1 MCFLPGGN
9 FGGTIPISDPYLPLL
24 TDSGEVRP
32 ICQMEIKAMK
42 TTQAWGWLTAGVLA
56 LGLNGFYHDGG
67 AEWAHRLVDRV
78 VYSSAAVVALA
89 SGRADQF
96 LEQAKMVVAR
106 DETQSCRLGTAMA
119 RIQTRVARADT
130 GFARFDAMSAREE
143 AQLARVQANRARI
156 EALAAR
162 SEFATF
168 VEPMNFH
175 GPKVSVICPRVR
187 VNIPRMPMIKMHA
200 PVVHDGTV
208 GTGPV

>member
-1 MCFLPGGN
+1 
-9 FGGTIPISDPYLPLL
+9 
-24 TDSGEVRP
+24 
-32 ICQMEIKAMK
+32 MK

-56 LGLNGFYHDGG
+56 LGLNGFYHDAG

-130 GFARFDAMSAREE
+130 GFVRFDAMSAREE
-143 AQLARVQANRARI
+143 AQLAR
-156 EALAAR
+156 L
-162 SEFATF
+162 
-168 VEPMNFH
+168 
-175 GPKVSVICPRVR
+175 
-187 VNIPRMPMIKMHA
+187 
-200 PVVHDGTV
+200 DGCR
-208 GTGPV
+208 

>member
-1 MCFLPGGN
+1 M
-9 FGGTIPISDPYLPLL
+9 SDPYLPLL

-67 AEWAHRLVDRV
+67 AEWAHRLVGRV

-96 LEQAKMVVAR
+96 LQQAKMVVAR
-106 DETQSCRLGTAMA
+106 DEAQSCPLGTAMA
-119 RIQTRVARADT
+119 RIQARVVRTDT
-130 GFARFDAMSAREE
+130 GLARFEAMSAREE
-143 AQLARVQANRARI
+143 AQLARLEANRARI

-175 GPKVSVICPRVR
+175 APKVSVICPRVR
-187 VNIPRMPMIKMHA
+187 VNVPRIPMIKMQA
-200 PVVHDGTV
+200 PVVHV
-208 GTGPV
+208 GTMGSGPV

>member
-1 MCFLPGGN
+1 MR
-9 FGGTIPISDPYLPLL
+9 SPYLPLL

-56 LGLNGFYHDGG
+56 LGLNGFYQDGG
-67 AEWAHRLVDRV
+67 VEWAHRVAGRV
-78 VYSSAAVVALA
+78 VYRSAVVVALA
-89 SGRADQF
+89 SGHAERFLDRARM
-96 LEQAKMVVAR
+96 AVAR
-106 DETQSCRLGTAMA
+106 DETPSCRLGTAMT
-119 RIQTRVARADT
+119 RIQAIVARTDT
-130 GFARFDAMSAREE
+130 GLADFEAMSARDE
-143 AQLARVQANRARI
+143 AQLAQLEANRVRI

-175 GPKVSVICPRVR
+175 SPKAPVICPRVR
-187 VNIPRMPMIKMHA
+187 VKIPRMPMIKMPA
-200 PVVHDGTV
+200 PVVHVRAT

>member
-1 MCFLPGGN
+1 
-9 FGGTIPISDPYLPLL
+9 
-24 TDSGEVRP
+24 
-32 ICQMEIKAMK
+32 MK

-67 AEWAHRLVDRV
+67 AEWAHRLIDRV

-96 LEQAKMVVAR
+96 LEQAKMVLAR
-106 DETQSCRLGTAMA
+106 DETQSCRLGAAMA

-143 AQLARVQANRARI
+143 AQLARVQANRERI

-168 VEPMNFH
+168 VEPVNFH
-175 GPKVSVICPRVR
+175 GPKVSVTCPRVR